1 MKNNFVINEI
11 LRRYES
17 HIRMV
22 IRKYFKNKMEAD
34 DVFQNVILHIYK
46 KVENLNHKT
55 EEKFTS
61 KGFITTIIK
70 NFCIDIKRANSRSKI
85 MDNKEDA
92 VFASKNSTTQH
103 DNSFENSFFKDLT
116 PVNIEKALLQLK
128 ERDRQ
133 LIILRFYKQKSIK
146 EIDSIMN
153 KKNSAVYIKRALES
167 LKKTLGL
174 KELPEDFD
182 GFLIEE

>member
-22 IRKYFKNKMEAD
+22 IRRYFDNRMEID
-34 DVFQNVILHIYK
+34 DIFQDVILHIYK
-46 KVENLNHKT
+46 KVEHLNHET
-55 EEKFTS
+55 ENKFTS

-70 NFCIDIKRANSRSKI
+70 NFCIDIKRVNSRSKI
-85 MDNKEDA
+85 IDIKEDA
-92 VFASKNSTTQH
+92 FYSSKNSGTQY

-116 PVNIEKALLQLK
+116 PINIEKGLLQLK
-128 ERDRQ
+128 GRDRQ
-133 LIILRFYKQKSIK
+133 LIILRFYKKKSIK

-153 KKNSAVYIKRALES
+153 KKHSAVYIKRALDN
-167 LKKTLGL
+167 LKKIFRL

-182 GFLIEE
+182 GFLIED